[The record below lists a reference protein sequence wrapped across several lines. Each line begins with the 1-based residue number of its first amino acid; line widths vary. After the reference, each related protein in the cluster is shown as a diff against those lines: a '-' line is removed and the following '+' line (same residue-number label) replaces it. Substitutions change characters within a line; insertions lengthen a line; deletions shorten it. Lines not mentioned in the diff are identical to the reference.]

1 MASHMQTL
9 YCEIWLPTQLSL
21 KKVMRDTVA
30 ICVQDK
36 SPKWTLSIICRINP
50 KNKAKKNASL
60 GLFMQ
65 KPPVSET
72 SKGCRIKSSPARS
85 WSCQEDI
92 RGGRISE
99 NSPSVAAGGCSA
111 LCPCYGMGQNP
122 RRCGILHNSSALQE
136 EALLSFWLVKC
147 LWQWSLQAI
156 IQADNLWAT
165 WTFQTLTLGSFHKHT
180 CRTGEE
186 IALGL
191 DGIDQYFRQQLL
203 NCGKGERG
211 AHWQTEDWVS
221 LLSSAISQHQSPS
234 NSPWSHCKFSYWH
247 KWDLDHRHCWVLKYN
262 LHWDIA
268 GWFGEQD

>member
-30 ICVQDK
+30 ICVQDE

-50 KNKAKKNASL
+50 KNKVKKNASL

-72 SKGCRIKSSPARS
+72 SKGCRIESSPARS

-136 EALLSFWLVKC
+136 EALLPAAPGHHSA
-147 LWQWSLQAI
+147 QGS
-156 IQADNLWAT
+156 WAWDST
-165 WTFQTLTLGSFHKHT
+165 T
-180 CRTGEE
+180 E
-186 IALGL
+186 
-191 DGIDQYFRQQLL
+191 LL
-203 NCGKGERG
+203 PKRGKE
-211 AHWQTEDWVS
+211 VCFP
-221 LLSSAISQHQSPS
+221 LS
-234 NSPWSHCKFSYWH
+234 
-247 KWDLDHRHCWVLKYN
+247 
-262 LHWDIA
+262 
-268 GWFGEQD
+268 GWWNASDSGPYRP